1 MKAFG
6 LARLGRDAELRVTT
20 SGEPVATLALAFSY
34 GRRGQ
39 DGERPTQWVDASLW
53 GKRAQALAP
62 YLKKGSLVMVTLE
75 DVHTEEYSGRNGP
88 GLRLA
93 ARVADL
99 EFAGGGER
107 ADARKGAAHS
117 TPVAAPAPGFAAPN
131 PGARSAEPSA
141 WPDDEPPF

>member
-53 GKRAQALAP
+53 GKRAQALAS

-88 GLRLA
+88 GFRLA

-99 EFAGGGER
+99 EFAGGER
-107 ADARKGAAHS
+107 ADARKVAVHS
-117 TPVAAPAPGFAAPN
+117 TPATTLSPGFAAPN
-131 PGARSAEPSA
+131 PDTLPAQPSA
-141 WPDDEPPF
+141 WPENEPPF